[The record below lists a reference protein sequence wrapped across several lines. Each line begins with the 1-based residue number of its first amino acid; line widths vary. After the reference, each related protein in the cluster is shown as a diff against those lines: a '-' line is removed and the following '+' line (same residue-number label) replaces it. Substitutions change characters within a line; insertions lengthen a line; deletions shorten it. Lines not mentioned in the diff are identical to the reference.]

1 MDARMWSARMR
12 LAGLFL
18 VLGFGAGSAAG
29 PPTLDEVLEAKPD
42 ERKVLAFRDE
52 RRQAAMRDA
61 AISYG
66 MQSGLAR
73 REFELGRMMERY
85 GRELDRVYR
94 FDRLVISQDGFL
106 VAPPVVVETTEAFRR
121 NTEGD
126 RAVTARRVLRIERQ
140 AEVLGSAP
148 GWRRYFDRE
157 WKAADPPSEV
167 LFPRTRE
174 EERLWRGWVREGW
187 ADGKR
192 LADETFA
199 SDLDRLDR
207 DFNGIVTW
215 RILEAQQMVTAP
227 ELEVRERAV
236 VGGGT
241 LMRVGER
248 ELVIRAR
255 ARLNPVSE
263 DWRAIEEAPWPH

>member
-1 MDARMWSARMR
+1 MTRWMFIALGCLVPA
-12 LAGLFL
+12 LA
-18 VLGFGAGSAAG
+18 AGSGA
-29 PPTLDEVLEAKPD
+29 PPTLQEVLEAKPD
-42 ERKVLAFRDE
+42 ERKVLEFRDE
-52 RRQAAMRDA
+52 RRQSAMRDA

-73 REFELGRMMERY
+73 RGYELGRMMERY

-126 RAVTARRVLRIERQ
+126 RAATARRVLRIERQ

-187 ADGKR
+187 ADGRR
-192 LADETFA
+192 LAEETFA
-199 SDLDRLDR
+199 ADLDRLDR

-215 RILEAQQMVTAP
+215 RILEAQQMVTRP
-227 ELEVRERAV
+227 ELEVRERPV